1 MRFRFRET
9 EILAE
14 LLSSLPVL
22 AAALEQA
29 FSALKRL
36 KTCLRTIKQDKH
48 AL

>member
-1 MRFRFRET
+1 MRFMFRET

-14 LLSSLPVL
+14 LLSSLPVS
-22 AAALEQA
+22 AAAQERA

-36 KTCLRTIKQDKH
+36 KTCLRTIKQDRH